1 MDEGND
7 QTYDRYNTKLTEAGN
22 NQLKLDRLKDEAEH
36 KFNTVA
42 SVTEGKIN
50 GLPDGED
57 KNNLVRKWQQML
69 NGPADDKTITK
80 VKEIDAEVTAV
91 INKIDRE
98 RELPSLKQYIDMLLD
113 GNAIKN
119 NANEF
124 YNNAIKPNSTATGKD
139 VRDVKG
145 QITNE
150 LERLNREAQT
160 YITNKLAGDTS
171 GTKET
176 LIAELNGHVLSQAD
190 IKAKKARADEIF
202 NTKKEEV
209 LVFAEKLSEQN
220 KQNTID
226 KVNGTSDGSVQPAA
240 SIERLEQILAQ
251 AKTLKQEE
259 DETKIQPAYN
269 AANNFI
275 KKIKMSLQ
283 DSKGNFDYTYYN
295 KGVALE
301 QRLKRAKSEQNL
313 EELQHIKED
322 AEKIWNPIKDEVIA
336 QALNIQN
343 SIKREERINQINNA
357 YNISEL
363 TQQINYTKNDVTNE
377 NKQYAALRQ
386 PARDAIA
393 KLNGDE
399 ADKDRLTKLLDS
411 TIDSSEIERIK
422 NEAEKIFNDK
432 LIAVKAKITNK
443 NDYSQDQ
450 KTAKYNELNSK
461 TDIEGIISVE
471 KAVDSYNPTNVPLT
485 NEKQAI
491 IDRMYTQGITPP
503 SGSSSSSSSVIS
515 YALRPQEIETY
526 INRVKEASTI
536 EEANAIEL
544 EYALNSVF
552 DTRRLTHLKN
562 KVTSDIN
569 AKLSSNQVDNWRSY
583 WRTDI
588 LPAPSINELG
598 KKYVNYRQNNN
609 IGKPGN
615 QSSEEFRKDLLRDW
629 HKWAQEPAIEWAKGL
644 VKQSTNMTIER
655 KYTALNE
662 LSQVTSLFDFTDWLS
677 KNHPYD
683 NIIPNS
689 LPQNTNIRF
698 YDGQNYTEL
707 K

>member
-98 RELPSLKQYIDMLLD
+98 RELPSLKQYIDMLQD

-176 LIAELNGHVLSQAD
+176 LIAELDRHVLSQAD
-190 IKAKKARADEIF
+190 IKTKKTQADEIF

-209 LVFAEKLSEQN
+209 LLYAEKLSDAN
-220 KQNTID
+220 KNTITE
-226 KVNGTSDGSVQPAA
+226 KVNGNSDGSVQPAE
-240 SIERLEQILAQ
+240 SIERLNQILAQ
-251 AKTLKQEE
+251 AKTLKQQE
-259 DETKIQPAYN
+259 DQAKIQPAYD
-269 AANNFI
+269 AANDSVN
-275 KKIKMSLQ
+275 KIKVSVQ
-283 DSKGNFDYTYYN
+283 DSERNFDYTYYN

-301 QRLKRAKSEQNL
+301 QRLKRAKSEKNL

-322 AEKIWNPIKDEVIA
+322 AEKIWNPIKDEAIA

-343 SIKREERINQINNA
+343 ATTRESRINEINNA
-357 YNISEL
+357 YDINAL
-363 TQQINYTKNDVTNE
+363 KQQMNYIKNDVTTE
-377 NKQYAALRQ
+377 NNQYAALRQ

-422 NEAEKIFNDK
+422 TEAEKIFNDK

-471 KAVDSYNPTNVPLT
+471 KAVDSYNSTNDPLT

-503 SGSSSSSSSVIS
+503 SGSSSSSSVIS

-536 EEANAIEL
+536 QDANAIEL

-562 KVTSDIN
+562 KVTNDIN

-609 IGKPGN
+609 IGKPEN

-677 KNHPYD
+677 KNHSYD

>member
-1 MDEGND
+1 M
-7 QTYDRYNTKLTEAGN
+7 
-22 NQLKLDRLKDEAEH
+22 QLNLIQLQQE
-36 KFNTVA
+36 
-42 SVTEGKIN
+42 KI
-50 GLPDGED
+50 L
-57 KNNLVRKWQQML
+57 
-69 NGPADDKTITK
+69 
-80 VKEIDAEVTAV
+80 EI
-91 INKIDRE
+91 
-98 RELPSLKQYIDMLLD
+98 
-113 GNAIKN
+113 
-119 NANEF
+119 
-124 YNNAIKPNSTATGKD
+124 
-139 VRDVKG
+139 KG

-150 LERLNREAQT
+150 LKRLNREAQT

-176 LIAELNGHVLSQAD
+176 LITELNRHVLSQAD
-190 IKAKKARADEIF
+190 IEVKKAQADEIF
-202 NTKKEEV
+202 NAKKTEV
-209 LVFAEKLSEQN
+209 LLYAEKLSDAN
-220 KQNTID
+220 KNTITEN
-226 KVNGTSDGSVQPAA
+226 VNRNSDGSVQPAE
-240 SIERLEQILAQ
+240 SIERLNQILAQ
-251 AKTLKQEE
+251 AKTLKQKE
-259 DETKIQPAYN
+259 DQPKIQTAYD
-269 AANNFI
+269 AANDSVN
-275 KKIKMSLQ
+275 KIKMSVQ
-283 DSKGNFDYTYYN
+283 NSDGSFDYTYYN

-301 QRLKRAKSEQNL
+301 QRLKRAKSEKNL

-322 AEKIWNPIKDEVIA
+322 AEKIWNPIKDEAIA

-363 TQQINYTKNDVTNE
+363 KQQMNYIKNDVTTE
-377 NKQYAALRQ
+377 NNQYAALRQ

-422 NEAEKIFNDK
+422 TEAEKIFNDK

-471 KAVDSYNPTNVPLT
+471 KAVDSYNSTNDPLT

-503 SGSSSSSSSVIS
+503 SGSSSSVIS

-536 EEANAIEL
+536 QDANAIEL

-562 KVTSDIN
+562 KVTNDIN

-609 IGKPGN
+609 IGKPEN

-677 KNHPYD
+677 KNHSYD